1 MDSKVARQCH
11 GAVQPVC
18 DGLFDIVW
26 WSHDVRLHQESAR
39 HAKLPLRRRLGWSS
53 VLRFA
58 ILAKVMLAFVIIP
71 ISNAASERA
80 LSMVRKIETDFRLLL
95 SEEVDYECEY
105 KLSQLFSDKHV
116 QR

>member
-1 MDSKVARQCH
+1 MFAGTKRVHATLSW
-11 GAVQPVC
+11 
-18 DGLFDIVW
+18 LFAEGRV
-26 WSHDVRLHQESAR
+26 
-39 HAKLPLRRRLGWSS
+39 GWSS

-71 ISNAASERA
+71 IYNAASDLA
-80 LSMVRKIETDFRLLL
+80 FSMVRKIETDFRLLL

-105 KLSQLFSDKHV
+105 KLIQLFSDKHV